1 MILYYY
7 DFRFNKMIKNL
18 VSLICVLLLLTACK
32 QTQLTSNYNRRSNKI
47 YTKAPLNFKYFD
59 VATNEQSALVPTKSI
74 PNIKSTENQ
83 FCSIEKKDKDQLF
96 TDVNVKEI
104 KEVFL
109 QNSLHQKVLRV
120 DSLLKSEHGNK
131 SDADDITKTSKRAKK
146 ISLVSL
152 ANAILSGISY
162 LIAFPTIYDFFH
174 VLGAIFGICSFVL
187 SVISLVYLIKLF
199 KKIKDKGEKINLQ
212 NDTIKKD
219 MKTSFWLTM
228 LLLLAPI
235 VGGIIFLLTF
245 SISIGFF

>member
-1 MILYYY
+1 
-7 DFRFNKMIKNL
+7 MIKNL

-174 VLGAIFGICSFVL
+174 VLGAIFGICSFIL

-199 KKIKDKGEKINLQ
+199 KKIKDKGEKVNLQ

>member
-1 MILYYY
+1 
-7 DFRFNKMIKNL
+7 MIKNL
-18 VSLICVLLLLTACK
+18 VSLICVLLLLNACK
-32 QTQLTSNYNRRSNKI
+32 QTQLTSNCNRRSNKI

>member
-1 MILYYY
+1 MI
-7 DFRFNKMIKNL
+7 IKNFISLFCLCLVL
-18 VSLICVLLLLTACK
+18 VSCK

-47 YTKAPLNFKYFD
+47 YTKSPLNFKNYD
-59 VATNEQSALVPTKSI
+59 VVTNEKSALVPTKSI
-74 PNIKSTENQ
+74 PIIKSTENQ
-83 FCSIEKKDKDQLF
+83 FYSIEKKDKDQLF

>member
-1 MILYYY
+1 
-7 DFRFNKMIKNL
+7 MIKNL

-174 VLGAIFGICSFVL
+174 VLGAIFGICSFIL

>member
-1 MILYYY
+1 
-7 DFRFNKMIKNL
+7 MIKNL

-120 DSLLKSEHGNK
+120 DSLLKSEYGNK

-174 VLGAIFGICSFVL
+174 VLGAIFGICSFIL

-199 KKIKDKGEKINLQ
+199 KKIKDKGEKVNLQ

>member
-1 MILYYY
+1 
-7 DFRFNKMIKNL
+7 MIKNL

-74 PNIKSTENQ
+74 PIIKSTENQ
-83 FCSIEKKDKDQLF
+83 FYSIEKKDKDQLF

-174 VLGAIFGICSFVL
+174 VLGAIFGICSFIL

-199 KKIKDKGEKINLQ
+199 KKIKDKGEKVNLQ

>member
-1 MILYYY
+1 
-7 DFRFNKMIKNL
+7 MIKNL

-32 QTQLTSNYNRRSNKI
+32 QTQLTSNYSRRSNKI
-47 YTKAPLNFKYFD
+47 YTKSPLNFKNFD
-59 VATNEQSALVPTKSI
+59 VATNEKIATTSEKSRSI
-74 PNIKSTENQ
+74 IKSVKKP
-83 FCSIEKKDKDQLF
+83 FCSVQKINKEELF
-96 TDVNVKEI
+96 AEVNIKEI

-109 QNSLHQKVLRV
+109 QNSLHQRVLRL

-174 VLGAIFGICSFVL
+174 VFGAIFGISSFIL
-187 SVISLVYLIKLF
+187 SVISLVYLINLF
-199 KKIKDKGEKINLQ
+199 KKIKDKGEKVNLQ